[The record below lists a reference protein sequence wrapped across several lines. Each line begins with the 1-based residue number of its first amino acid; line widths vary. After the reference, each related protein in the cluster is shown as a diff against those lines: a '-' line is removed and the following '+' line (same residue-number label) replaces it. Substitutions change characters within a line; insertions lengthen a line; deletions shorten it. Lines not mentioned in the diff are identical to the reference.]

1 MDIQSVIGWNVAQ
14 LRKDAELSQEE
25 LALRI
30 EVVAQTYVSNLEAG
44 RCNPTAVTLYLIAKA
59 LAVPVGALFT
69 TEGVP
74 SGLVDGPLKI
84 RSSRSG
90 KRTI

>member
-1 MDIQSVIGWNVAQ
+1 MDVQSVIGYNVAR
-14 LRKDAELSQEE
+14 LRKKADLSQEE
-25 LALRI
+25 LALRV

-44 RCNPTAVTLYLIAKA
+44 KCNPTAVTLHLIAKA
-59 LAVPVGALFT
+59 LNVSVGDLFLT
-69 TEGVP
+69 TEVP
-74 SGLVDGPLKI
+74 PEFVVGPVRI